1 MATPPQILWV
11 DDEIDL
17 LKPHILLLENKGYA
31 VDSVS
36 NGSDAVEKVKQTD
49 FDIILL
55 DEQMPGM
62 GGLDT
67 LSAIKEVSPEVP
79 VVLVTK
85 SEEEDLMEEALG
97 GQISDYL
104 TKPVNPSQ
112 ILLTCKR
119 LLERSRLR
127 AEKTSQRYMQS
138 FAKISQELNQRLS
151 HTEWVDLYTELV
163 KYDIELEGDEGAR
176 QILSDQFSEANRVF
190 GEFVENEYPYW
201 IEACDSGDK
210 QADRPILS
218 HELIPEFVIPQMSKD
233 KPVIFFLIDC
243 MRYDQWLA
251 LEETLFPYFAMD
263 KAFHYGILPTA
274 TPYARNAIF
283 SGLLPRD
290 IAARHPRIWE
300 EGEDDEHSRNRH
312 EEEFLKSLMRRKFT
326 DDVRIRY
333 EKLLGKEEGQAFAKN
348 VSALLQHDLSAV
360 VINFV
365 DILAHSRSES
375 AVLKELA
382 PDERAY
388 RALTRTWFEH
398 SWLLD
403 AFKDL
408 AEKDCTIVLT
418 TDHGII
424 RSLHPTKVIGDR
436 HTSTALRYK
445 YGRNLKADERHAI
458 FIEDPEPFGLPK
470 NSMMTNYIIAK
481 EDYYFVYPTNYN
493 KYVELYNDTLQHGGA
508 SMEEMILPVITM
520 RPKG

>member
-1 MATPPQILWV
+1 MATAPHILWV

-17 LKPHILLLENKGYA
+17 LKPHILLLETKGYD

-36 NGSDAVEKVKQTD
+36 NGSDAVEKVKD
-49 FDIILL
+49 RAYDIILL

-67 LSAIKEVSPEVP
+67 LAAIKDASPEVP
-79 VVLVTK
+79 VVMVTK

-119 LLERSRLR
+119 LLERSRLQS
-127 AEKTSQRYMQS
+127 EKTSQRYMQR
-138 FAKISQELNQRLS
+138 FAQISQELNRPLS
-151 HTEWVDLYTELV
+151 HTEWIDVYTELMR
-163 KYDIELEGDEGAR
+163 YDIELEGDEGAR
-176 QILSDQFSEANRVF
+176 QILNDQFAEANRTF
-190 GEFVENEYPYW
+190 GAYIEREYPYW
-201 IEACDSGDK
+201 IEAADDGDTE
-210 QADRPILS
+210 DRPVLS
-218 HELIPEFVIPQMSKD
+218 HEIIPTYVAPQMKKD
-233 KPVIFFLIDC
+233 HPVIFFLIDC

-251 LEETLFPYFAMD
+251 FEEILFPYFAME
-263 KAFHYGILPTA
+263 KTFHYGILPTA

-283 SGLLPRD
+283 SGMLPRD

-312 EEEFLKSLMRRKFT
+312 EAEFLEQLMKREFRGE
-326 DDVRIRY
+326 VRTRY
-333 EKLLGKEEGQAFAKN
+333 SKLIGKEQGQEFAGN
-348 VSALLQHDLSAV
+348 VGALLQHDLSAV

-375 AVLKELA
+375 DVLKELA

-398 SWLLD
+398 SWLLE
-403 AFKDL
+403 AFKEL
-408 AEKDCTIVLT
+408 SEKDCTIVLT

-458 FIEDPEPFGLPK
+458 FVEDPESFGLPK
-470 NSMMTNYIIAK
+470 TSMMTNYIIAK
-481 EDYYFVYPTNYN
+481 EDYYFVYPTNYH
-493 KYVELYNDTLQHGGA
+493 KYVDLYNDTLQHGGA
-508 SMEEMILPVITM
+508 SMEEMILPVVTM
-520 RPKG
+520 TPKG